1 MGSDLLRTARN
12 AFIALSIFAFC
23 AGASFSAKALTINT
37 SFDFGNAPGSVFG
50 EGDFENVFNTAA
62 SIWENA
68 LLDAN
73 RTESISFGW
82 DILGGST
89 LAVASVGSSNR
100 ITFDND
106 GSSNWFLDSSPFDN
120 SEWSNFSESSADL
133 GGGIINTGRVFSG
146 ATGAA
151 ASDRADLLTVALH
164 EIGHVLGLIGNLS
177 DPLAITAPLPSAGTE
192 LDLNG
197 GHLNL
202 ANSVMFN
209 SITLGHRR
217 LLSTADILGV
227 AQAGGYSLVNLDP
240 SPVPLPGAL
249 LLMGSGL
256 IGLLRYRRRSSVSV
270 DLPAAS

>member
-37 SFDFGNAPGSVFG
+37 SFDFGNAPAGSIFG
-50 EGDFENVFNTAA
+50 GGGFVDVFNTAA
-62 SIWENA
+62 GIWENT
-68 LLDAN
+68 LLDSN
-73 RTESISFGW
+73 RSESISFGW
-82 DILGGST
+82 GNLGGNT
-89 LAVASVGSSNR
+89 LAVANVGTSNR

-120 SEWSNFSESSADL
+120 FEWSNFSESSADL
-133 GGGIINTGRVFSG
+133 GGGTINTGRVFTGPSG
-146 ATGAA
+146 A

-164 EIGHVLGLIGNLS
+164 EIGHVLGLLGGLQ
-177 DPLAITAPLPSAGTE
+177 DPLEIQAPLPFAGTE

-209 SITLGHRR
+209 SITLGQRR

-227 AQAGGYSLVNLDP
+227 AQAGGYNLVNLDP
-240 SPVPLPGAL
+240 SPVPVPGAL

-256 IGLLRYRRRSSVSV
+256 VGLLRYRRR
-270 DLPAAS
+270 ASTA